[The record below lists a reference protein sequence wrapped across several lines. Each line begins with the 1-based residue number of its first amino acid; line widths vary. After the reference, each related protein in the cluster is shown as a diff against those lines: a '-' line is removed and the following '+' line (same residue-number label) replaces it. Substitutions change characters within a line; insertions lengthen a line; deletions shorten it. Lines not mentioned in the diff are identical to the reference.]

1 MLDLSSSRREIF
13 VIVNFTENQNLFL
26 GHPTV
31 TTKRLRCFVFRKY
44 HLNCYILCSG
54 FYTVLF
60 AHYFV
65 SDLIYNRKHNV
76 LSEYIFAQ
84 VISFF
89 LIFIRRILHCK

>member
-1 MLDLSSSRREIF
+1 M
-13 VIVNFTENQNLFL
+13 NFTENLIFFFKKSR
-26 GHPTV
+26 PTV
-31 TTKRLRCFVFRKY
+31 TTKRLRCFLFRKY

-76 LSEYIFAQ
+76 LSEYIFAH

>member
-89 LIFIRRILHCK
+89 FNIYSENFAL

>member
-1 MLDLSSSRREIF
+1 M
-13 VIVNFTENQNLFL
+13 NFAENQNLFL
-26 GHPTV
+26 SHPTV
-31 TTKRLRCFVFRKY
+31 TTKRLRCFLFRKY

-89 LIFIRRILHCK
+89 